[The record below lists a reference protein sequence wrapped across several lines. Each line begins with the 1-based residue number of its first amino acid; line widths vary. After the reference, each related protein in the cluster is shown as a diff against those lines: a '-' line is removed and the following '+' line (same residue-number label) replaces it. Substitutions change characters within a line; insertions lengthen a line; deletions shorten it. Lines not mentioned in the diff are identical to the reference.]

1 MFVDDQQ
8 PVEELTAQGA
18 DHPFADGAR
27 SAPRQ
32 TRPRRAHWQLVARVL
47 HSQHRDVP
55 GPGLVHE
62 GLDVGDHAVALV
74 ASPTMP
80 VCTSMTSRAVRGRFC
95 RDVMAASVGS
105 RFCLPRVGQG
115 TDTATGTGRVAH
127 QPVEG
132 WLPEQLEAVLRRVDS
147 DLLAPAEGEGV
158 GLDAVAEG
166 DESLGFAD
174 YGQR

>member
-1 MFVDDQQ
+1 
-8 PVEELTAQGA
+8 
-18 DHPFADGAR
+18 
-27 SAPRQ
+27 
-32 TRPRRAHWQLVARVL
+32 
-47 HSQHRDVP
+47 
-55 GPGLVHE
+55 
-62 GLDVGDHAVALV
+62 VG
-74 ASPTMP
+74 
-80 VCTSMTSRAVRGRFC
+80 
-95 RDVMAASVGS
+95 
-105 RFCLPRVGQG
+105 
-115 TDTATGTGRVAH
+115 VAH